1 MGVKLTKDNID
12 LQAKCWRFINHK
24 HYMECGPYNTYGEW
38 NGYSVGLQKP
48 GMSCNAAIMGS
59 GDTLEEAVVE
69 AISKWKENRKKLKT
83 I

>member
-1 MGVKLTKDNID
+1 
-12 LQAKCWRFINHK
+12 
-24 HYMECGPYNTYGEW
+24 
-38 NGYSVGLQKP
+38 
-48 GMSCNAAIMGS
+48 MSCNAAIMGS